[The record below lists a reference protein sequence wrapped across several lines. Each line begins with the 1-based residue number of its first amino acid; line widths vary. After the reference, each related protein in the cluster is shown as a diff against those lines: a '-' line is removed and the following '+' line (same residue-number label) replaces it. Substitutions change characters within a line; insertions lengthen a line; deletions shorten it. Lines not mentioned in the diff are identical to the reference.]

1 MTRYK
6 TSRFDRSGVP
16 GLSMMNDLVTAYSSM
31 WDRHIHTVNE
41 AWADCTCEEATASD
55 WPKAWNKLLRT
66 WTESAQDLCDA
77 FISHGISHAG
87 GGAPLVT
94 FVIDRSA
101 EIAGPESVLLP
112 PDVDPL
118 KLVATPLV
126 SLTHDGHSEL
136 DPNTAVIQLLP
147 FKGRIEIRVAM
158 HVPRLPIRPGH
169 YLSVVCEPKAGAP
182 PRHVLTDSPD
192 PPPRPV
198 VATVL
203 VMFI

>member
-1 MTRYK
+1 MTQYK
-6 TSRFDRSGVP
+6 TSKFDRSAVP
-16 GLSMMNDLVTAYSSM
+16 GLSMMNDLVTAYTSM
-31 WDRHIHTVNE
+31 WGRQAHALDE
-41 AWADCTCEEATASD
+41 AWSACTSDEATVSD
-55 WPKAWNKLLRT
+55 WPKAWNMLFKT
-66 WTESAQDLCDA
+66 WTDSAQEICNA

-94 FVIDRSA
+94 FVIDQSA
-101 EIAGPESVLLP
+101 EVAGPETVLLP

-126 SLTHDGHSEL
+126 SVTQDAYSLPANE
-136 DPNTAVIQLLP
+136 AVVQLLP
-147 FKGRIEIRVAM
+147 FNGRLEIRVAM
-158 HVPRLPIRPGH
+158 HVPRLPIKPGH

-182 PRHVLTDSPD
+182 AGHFLTNSQD

-203 VMFI
+203 AVFI

>member
-1 MTRYK
+1 MTQYK
-6 TSRFDRSGVP
+6 TSKFERSGVP
-16 GLSMMNDLVTAYSSM
+16 GLSMMNDLVTAYTSM
-31 WDRHIHTVNE
+31 WDRQAHALDEVWS
-41 AWADCTCEEATASD
+41 ACTCDEATVSD
-55 WPKAWNKLLRT
+55 WPKAWNTLFKT
-66 WTESAQDLCDA
+66 WTDSAQEFCNA
-77 FISHGISHAG
+77 FISHGFSHAG

-126 SLTHDGHSEL
+126 SLTYDGHSEL
-136 DPNTAVIQLLP
+136 DPKDAVVLLLP
-147 FKGRIEIRVAM
+147 FKGRLEIRVAM
-158 HVPRLPIRPGH
+158 HVPRLPIKPGH

-182 PRHVLTDSPD
+182 PLHPLTNSPD

-203 VMFI
+203 VVFI